1 MVFKTH
7 CPGLFLQQ
15 VPPRLPG
22 VANNVAS
29 VDPKELWNN
38 SSDTASGLWRDFVFL
53 DSEKRSIQR
62 MSLGTG
68 YGGKKVSFRR
78 WVYFTPIC
86 TVYK

>member
-7 CPGLFLQQ
+7 SPGKFMNFSATSTGQ
-15 VPPRLPG
+15 LPG

-53 DSEKRSIQR
+53 DSEKKFHDDRKFWER
-62 MSLGTG
+62 FLVFFGRVRTFCCGLGG
-68 YGGKKVSFRR
+68 
-78 WVYFTPIC
+78 
-86 TVYK
+86 